1 MRLREYRTSNI
12 QEIHNDDI
20 LGGAYRTARSDSV
33 QAQGFLNKGSS
44 PPAISSPTW
53 GRSVS
58 STPTEVNRCDRDVL
72 PKDFLQL
79 GKQAAQPTW

>member
-1 MRLREYRTSNI
+1 MMTYA
-12 QEIHNDDI
+12 

-58 STPTEVNRCDRDVL
+58 STLTEVNRCDRDVL
-72 PKDFLQL
+72 PEDFLQL
-79 GKQAAQPTW
+79 GKQAAKRTW